1 MLILDNRCLSA
12 VVDEIVRSARFPS
25 IKARF
30 VLPLV
35 VLPSK
40 DQGIFDPYKT
50 LLTEQPRIPHRS
62 SEVDS
67 LRIRMPDV
75 EYPPPVSSLPASC

>member
-1 MLILDNRCLSA
+1 MLILDNRRLSA
-12 VVDEIVRSARFPS
+12 VVDEIVRSSRLPS
-25 IKARF
+25 VKARF

-35 VLPSK
+35 VFPPK
-40 DQGIFDPYKT
+40 DQGIFDPYKA
-50 LLTEQPRIPHRS
+50 LLTEQPRIPYRS

-75 EYPPPVSSLPASC
+75 EYPPPVS